1 MNKRSQKGV
10 KMKKSE
16 EYRKEQILKAAN
28 TCFTQKGFHNTSM
41 RAIAAEAEM
50 SLGNIYRYYKN
61 KEKLIESFVE
71 SDEKELLE
79 AFDLLKVS
87 MGFKLILKEIFK
99 EYIKELG
106 QKPIAALQ
114 LEFAS
119 EALRN
124 DEILKVI
131 SASTS
136 KCDQKLIDIFQE
148 HENKKNYIFSLGAKF
163 TALTLLRSIEG
174 IAIDTIIKKDF
185 TSKEA
190 IKLSQELIDQL
201 ITGA

>member
-1 MNKRSQKGV
+1 
-10 KMKKSE
+10 MKKSE
-16 EYRKEQILKAAN
+16 EYRKEQILKAARN
-28 TCFTQKGFHNTSM
+28 CFTEKGFHKTSM

-61 KEKLIESFVE
+61 KEKLIESFVQ

-79 AFDLLKVS
+79 AFDLLKVN

-124 DEILKVI
+124 EEILNVI
-131 SASTS
+131 SASAS
-136 KCDQKLIDIFQE
+136 ICDQKLIEIFLE
-148 HENKKNYIFSLGAKF
+148 HENKKNYHFSLGAKF
-163 TALTLLRSIEG
+163 TAITLLRSIEG

-185 TSKEA
+185 SSKEA
-190 IKLSQELIDQL
+190 IKLSQKLIDQL
-201 ITGA
+201 ITGAKL

>member
-1 MNKRSQKGV
+1 
-10 KMKKSE
+10 MKKSE

-28 TCFTQKGFHNTSM
+28 NCFTEKGFHNTSM

-50 SLGNIYRYYKN
+50 SLGNIYRYFEN
-61 KEKLIESFVE
+61 KEKLIESFVQ

-87 MGFKLILKEIFK
+87 IGFKHILKEIFK
-99 EYIKELG
+99 EYIQELG
-106 QKPIAALQ
+106 QRSIAALQ
-114 LEFAS
+114 LEFVS

-131 SASTS
+131 SISSTS
-136 KCDQKLIDIFQE
+136 CDDKLINIFLE
-148 HENKKNYIFSLGAKF
+148 HENKKNYKFSLGAKF
-163 TALTLLRSIEG
+163 TALILLRSIEG

-190 IKLSQELIDQL
+190 IKLSQKLIDQL